1 MFERIYPATNRP
13 SDLRF
18 VQIQKVEKASAKR
31 KAPLPNSNYTRGRAR
46 EYQVMRNLRA
56 NGWVCSRSAMSHGPV
71 DVFAAKAGKV
81 LLIQVKSGSSRVG
94 KEELGLLKSY
104 AVAFNADAEVWSFRK
119 RGKILKLKVSKRMP
133 RRTSIPKEV
142 VPQALETGP
151 IQTIEPLYL
160 PS

>member
-1 MFERIYPATNRP
+1 MR
-13 SDLRF
+13 DLR
-18 VQIQKVEKASAKR
+18 
-31 KAPLPNSNYTRGRAR
+31 T
-46 EYQVMRNLRA
+46 

-94 KEELGLLKSY
+94 REELELLISY

-133 RRTSIPKEV
+133 RRTPIPKEV
-142 VPQALETGP
+142 VPQALEKVP
-151 IQTIEPLYL
+151 IQIIEPLNL
-160 PS
+160 PF